1 MVTTQRN
8 AATRRLVG
16 RLILVVVG
24 MFGFGFALVPL
35 YDLFCDVAGLNG
47 KTGRIEREAALSSE
61 VDRERWVTVQF
72 VANVNDAL
80 PWEFRPLDRE
90 VRVHP
95 GEIGTARFYA
105 RNRADGPVVGQAVP
119 SLTPGRAARYFNK
132 TECFCFS
139 QQTLQAGES
148 MEMPIRFV
156 VDPKLPKDV
165 STVILAYT
173 FFQAKGGGAPARAE
187 VAQAKVHRD
196 AGAGPAA
203 EAMN

>member
-1 MVTTQRN
+1 MAEPVVPDQRK
-8 AATRRLVG
+8 AATRRLVS
-16 RLILVVVG
+16 RLLLVVVG

-35 YDLFCDVAGLNG
+35 YDLFCDLAGLGG
-47 KTGRIEREAALSSE
+47 KTGRIEREAALSIE

-80 PWEFRPLDRE
+80 PWDFRPLDRE

-95 GEIGTARFYA
+95 GEIGTVRFYA

-139 QQTLQAGES
+139 QQTLAGRETR
-148 MEMPIRFV
+148 EMPLVFSV
-156 VDPKLPKDV
+156 SADLPADV
-165 STVILAYT
+165 ASLTLSYSVLRVPDAKPLA
-173 FFQAKGGGAPARAE
+173 ASGR
-187 VAQAKVHRD
+187 
-196 AGAGPAA
+196 
-203 EAMN
+203 

>member
-1 MVTTQRN
+1 MTNERK

-16 RLILVVVG
+16 RLLLVVVG

-35 YDLFCDVAGLNG
+35 YDLFCDLAGLNG
-47 KTGRIEREAALSSE
+47 KTGRVEREAALSIE
-61 VDRERWVTVQF
+61 VDRERWVTVRF

-139 QQTLQAGES
+139 QQTLQAGEG

-173 FFQAKGGGAPARAE
+173 FFKAKGGGPPPQGD
-187 VAQAKVHRD
+187 VAQANVRQD
-196 AGAGPAA
+196 DGGAPAI
-203 EAMN
+203 N